1 MVVDTSALL
10 SVVLHEAL
18 GDWVAEQL
26 NSSATPCRMSAVHYT
41 ETLIL
46 VNDRRR
52 ALLPPLQE
60 QLQRTPIEFVSVTPT
75 QAEIAAEARAKYPLN
90 LGDCFAYALA
100 KDLDLPLLTLDRDFR
115 RTDVRLVVQPGF
127 HRHARRPR

>member
-1 MVVDTSALL
+1 
-10 SVVLHEAL
+10 
-18 GDWVAEQL
+18 
-26 NSSATPCRMSAVHYT
+26 MSAVHYT